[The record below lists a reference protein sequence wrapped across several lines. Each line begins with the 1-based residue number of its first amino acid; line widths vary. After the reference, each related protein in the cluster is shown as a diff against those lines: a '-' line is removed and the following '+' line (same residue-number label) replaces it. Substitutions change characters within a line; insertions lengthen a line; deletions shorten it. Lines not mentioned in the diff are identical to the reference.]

1 MKRKTVTIELH
12 LDREC
17 WRTNENLEDCI
28 EGAISDNLDSL
39 LAINVKVKN
48 FKKAVVKKIKQ
59 KDYNH

>member
-1 MKRKTVTIELH
+1 MKKKTVTIELH
-12 LDREC
+12 LDMEC

-48 FKKAVVKKIKQ
+48 LKK
-59 KDYNH
+59 NGGN